1 MTAKRT
7 ADQALSEL
15 WEGNRRFQRDE
26 SVGPRRNGARRASV
40 ADVQAP
46 FAAVMAC
53 SDSRVPPELIFD
65 QGLGDLFVV
74 RVAGNVIGSDA
85 LGSLEYAAEHLEVSV
100 IVVLGHSRCGAV
112 SAAIRGESGSPHV
125 EGILAALRP
134 AVEATAAL
142 RGDRVANAAREH
154 ARRLVA
160 ELPTR
165 SSVLRHRGDT
175 GRLAVVAACY
185 DVSTGAV
192 ERLEP

>member
-1 MTAKRT
+1 MTVKRT
-7 ADQALSEL
+7 ADQALCEL
-15 WEGNRRFQRDE
+15 WDGNRRFQREE
-26 SVGPRRNGARRASV
+26 SLGPRRDGARRASV
-40 ADVQAP
+40 ADAQTP
-46 FAAVMAC
+46 FAAVVAC

-74 RVAGNVIGSDA
+74 RVAGNVVGSDA
-85 LGSLEYAAEHLEVSV
+85 LGSLEYAAEHLEVPV

-112 SAAIRGESGSPHV
+112 NAAIRGESGSPHV
-125 EGILAALRP
+125 EGVLAALRP

-142 RGDRVANAAREH
+142 RGDRAANAAREH

-160 ELPTR
+160 ELPIR
-165 SSVLRHRGDT
+165 SSILRRRGET
-175 GRLAVVAACY
+175 GRLTLVGAYY